1 MKISYKNS
9 DVSKLQGNIKV
20 DYSSSKRPVGALRK
34 IFIWAMILLPVILFL
49 IFMATEYFWIHG
61 EGWIY
66 SQQEI
71 HRAQFNARV
80 DSIWVEVGDSVSA
93 GTPLMTLRQGDD
105 NTLSLSSRYG
115 QGLGSQRAILASLR
129 KRIALAE
136 AELVEAIQNEAAI
149 KKLREQSAA
158 THGEWSLASRRL
170 FDTEDHLESLKM
182 QLQQL
187 LAKRDKDQ
195 MTLAALIN
203 SASKMDT
210 IFAQDSLFI
219 DSLWVHRKSSFS
231 RGDTLLKGT
240 TIPQDWKVYGNFN
253 AKYLPDLHT
262 NKTGRVVLPNGDK
275 LYGEIIDEVII
286 TEKTPSII
294 PFIEAS
300 PKVRVSIKL
309 IEPLPEWAQVENLNV
324 ELKFFRLD
332 WQ

>member
-9 DVSKLQGNIKV
+9 EVSKLQGNIKV
-20 DYSSSKRPVGALRK
+20 DYSTSKRPVGVLRK
-34 IFIWAMILLPVILFL
+34 LFIWAMILLPVILFL

-61 EGWIY
+61 EGTIY
-66 SQQEI
+66 SQQET
-71 HRAQFNARV
+71 HRAQFSTRI
-80 DSIWVEVGDSVSA
+80 DSIFVKVGDSVSA
-93 GTPLMTLRQGDD
+93 GAPLLTLRQGDD
-105 NTLSLSSRYG
+105 DALNLSQNFRY
-115 QGLGSQRAILASLR
+115 GLGSQRAILASLR

-136 AELVEAIQNEAAI
+136 AELEEAIQNESAI
-149 KKLREQSAA
+149 KQLRIQSAA

-170 FDTEDHLESLKM
+170 FNTQDHLESLRM

-187 LAKRDKDQ
+187 LAQRNKDQ
-195 MTLAALIN
+195 LAQAALMN
-203 SASKMDT
+203 SASKIDT

-219 DSLWVHRKSSFS
+219 DSLWVHSKSRFN
-231 RGDTLLKGT
+231 RGDTLLRGT
-240 TIPQDWKVYGNFN
+240 LIPQDWKVYGNFN

-275 LYGEIIDEVII
+275 IYGEIIDEVVIA
-286 TEKTPSII
+286 ERTPSII
-294 PFIEAS
+294 PFIESS

-309 IEPLPEWAQVENLNV
+309 IEPLPEWAQIENLNV